1 MINNTKLIS
10 SGLKKIL
17 IVIVATYLFAA
28 CNNQTLDSKIANQQI
43 TKTNLST
50 ISEEMQTSASDEDI
64 EYFVNAI
71 TRLGNTPDS
80 IIGKSVQQIIDE
92 QKKHYRNE
100 LEKTLVGTG
109 TRISLFL
116 NHQFKYHGI
125 RFLDEDP
132 KQPINDIVFE
142 ITNIADKDIKRIEGN
157 LSYYDNNGRII
168 RIFQLATGNTIS
180 PVTKDDKAM
189 IFSMKFNHNIKT
201 DDTLI
206 RTNPDLR
213 AIWTPTM
220 IEFTDGQVLKDM
232 TLNN

>member
-1 MINNTKLIS
+1 MTNTIKLIS
-10 SGLKKIL
+10 VGIKTSL
-17 IVIVATYLFAA
+17 IIIIVTSCLTA
-28 CNNQTLDSKIANQQI
+28 CNKHKIANQQI
-43 TKTNLST
+43 TKTNLVA
-50 ISEEMQTSASDEDI
+50 ISEEMQKIANEEDI
-64 EYFVNAI
+64 ENFVNAI

-80 IIGKSVQQIIDE
+80 IIGKSVQQLIDN
-92 QKKHYRNE
+92 QKKYYRDE

-142 ITNIADKDIKRIEGN
+142 ITNISDKEIKRIEGN
-157 LSYYDNNGRII
+157 LSYYDNTGRII
-168 RIFQLATGNTIS
+168 RIFQLATGNNIP
-180 PVTKDDKAM
+180 PVSIDDKAM
-189 IFSMKFNHNIKT
+189 IFSMKFNHNIQT

-206 RTNPDLR
+206 RTNQDLR

-220 IEFTDGQVLKDM
+220 IEFTDGQVLKDVSVQ
-232 TLNN
+232 N